1 MKKLL
6 LVLLFVPFVSFGQ
19 VKKSEISIDRE
30 TAREELKNIGEEL
43 KIIVTNDYDP
53 DRSLTIDEEK
63 FWRVDKKATVLFE
76 DSMFNEGFFI
86 TDASSID
93 ERFKI
98 SKEGGLFDEGEIAIG
113 KTKKYTSAY
122 VIRFAKNKKTS
133 GFFKQESRFIKSGL
147 RLISDLE
154 LRIIDLSQSGKIV
167 ARVSFF
173 GKAIK
178 EKILFPIIAKE
189 LRAKI
194 VEIES
199 SKSNDKKEFIN
210 RDEAIKRIRE
220 AKDLFETGILSQE
233 EYDKLVAKYKAIIMA
248 N

>member
-6 LVLLFVPFVSFGQ
+6 LVLLLVPLVSFGQ

-43 KIIVTNDYDP
+43 KVIVTNDYDP
-53 DRSLTIDEEK
+53 DRSLTIDEGK
-63 FWRVDKKATVLFE
+63 FWRIDKKATVLFE

-194 VEIES
+194 IEIES

-210 RDEAIKRIRE
+210 RDEAIKRIKE

>member
-194 VEIES
+194 IEIES

-210 RDEAIKRIRE
+210 RDEAIKRIKE

>member
-53 DRSLTIDEEK
+53 DRSLTIDEGK
-63 FWRVDKKATVLFE
+63 FWRIDKKATVLFE

-194 VEIES
+194 IEIES

-210 RDEAIKRIRE
+210 RDEAIKRIKE

>member
-6 LVLLFVPFVSFGQ
+6 LVLLSVPLVSFGQ

-53 DRSLTIDEEK
+53 DRSLTIDEGK
-63 FWRVDKKATVLFE
+63 FWRIDKKATVLFE

-122 VIRFAKNKKTS
+122 VIRFAKNKKTR
-133 GFFKQESRFIKSGL
+133 GLFKNESRFIKSGL

-178 EKILFPIIAKE
+178 EEILFPIIAKE

-194 VEIES
+194 IEIES
-199 SKSNDKKEFIN
+199 SKSNDKKEFIG
-210 RDEAIKRIRE
+210 RDEAIKRIKE

>member
-43 KIIVTNDYDP
+43 KVIVTNDYDP

-210 RDEAIKRIRE
+210 RDEAIKRIKE
-220 AKDLFETGILSQE
+220 AKDLFDVGILSQE